1 MRHLVPF
8 SLSPDRVA
16 ELSLILF
23 TSWRLCVDYR
33 FLNQVTVQQ
42 NWPMNRIL
50 EILDRLFGSKFF
62 SSGDLRSGYYQI
74 LLDDESIPKTT
85 FSTQDGHPRYIGTH
99 GMNGIAK
106 HLAQGLDIH
115 CNTFVFEVTRNE
127 DTTWSIKIDD
137 GKVFQ
142 SDALVVT
149 CPLPQAYSLLI
160 TAHVDIPE
168 ALFKC
173 EYDRTIGL
181 LVVLDS
187 ESAVPSP
194 GGMQNPSESLQFVAD
209 NYMKGIS
216 HIPALTLHFSPA
228 FSERHWDDD
237 PHALHQLLVHHAQ
250 PFLRNSL
257 IVESQ
262 VKKWRFATPR
272 TPWQERIWQHESLV
286 IAGDAMSGPKVEG
299 AALSGLA
306 AASAISELQN

>member
-1 MRHLVPF
+1 MRVVVIGAGLAGLMAAKQLHNNGHDVVVLDKGK
-8 SLSPDRVA
+8 SPGGRLATRRIGDSTLDHGAQFFTVRESEFDHRVQ
-16 ELSLILF
+16 E
-23 TSWRLCVDYR
+23 W
-33 FLNQVTVQQ
+33 VQAGIVRE
-42 NWPMNRIL
+42 WCT
-50 EILDRLFGSKFF
+50 GF
-62 SSGDLRSGYYQI
+62 SS
-74 LLDDESIPKTT
+74 
-85 FSTQDGHPRYIGTH
+85 QDGHPRYIGTH

-106 HLAQGLDIH
+106 HLAQGLKIH

-127 DTTWSIKIDD
+127 DRTWTIKIDD
-137 GKVFQ
+137 GTVFQ

-181 LVVLDS
+181 LAVLDG
-187 ESAVPSP
+187 ESAVPAP
-194 GGMQNPSESLQFVAD
+194 GGVQNPSESLQFVAD

-228 FSERHWDDD
+228 FSEQHWDDE

-250 PFLRNSL
+250 TFLGNAH

-272 TPWQERIWQHESLV
+272 TPWQERIWQYESLV

-306 AASAISELQN
+306 AANAISELQN